1 MYRKNNDYH
10 NKNLNCRYLE
20 TKLNHQ
26 NNTSTEQNDVKDTD
40 ENITNI
46 EKDIHNQTVDGEG
59 NTVTVVL
66 TVLVLLLIM
75 LLIGVVIVHLRK
87 TRKICYQR
95 RGLLLQGIMIYY
107 LTTKA
112 FSPFLFSRFSDPL
125 KKFLRRLWKQTF
137 SDFCR
142 YIIVLSTSLTEY
154 CTN

>member
-40 ENITNI
+40 EHII
-46 EKDIHNQTVDGEG
+46 KKEKDIHNQTVNGEG
-59 NTVTVVL
+59 NTVTAVL

-87 TRKICYQR
+87 TRKICYQE
-95 RGLLLQGIMIYY
+95 RGLLQEGILIEY
-107 LTTKA
+107 LTFLTIKPL
-112 FSPFLFSRFSDPL
+112 SPFIVLSFSDPL
-125 KKFLRRLWKQTF
+125 KKFLQT
-137 SDFCR
+137 
-142 YIIVLSTSLTEY
+142 YIEANVR
-154 CTN
+154 

>member
-10 NKNLNCRYLE
+10 YKNLNCRYLE

-40 ENITNI
+40 EHIINI

-59 NTVTVVL
+59 NTVTAVL

-87 TRKICYQR
+87 TRKICYQER
-95 RGLLLQGIMIYY
+95 CLLQEGILIKY
-107 LTTKA
+107 LTFLTTM
-112 FSPFLFSRFSDPL
+112 PFPLF
-125 KKFLRRLWKQTF
+125 
-137 SDFCR
+137 
-142 YIIVLSTSLTEY
+142 YLSFVFRPIKEIFTDVY
-154 CTN
+154 